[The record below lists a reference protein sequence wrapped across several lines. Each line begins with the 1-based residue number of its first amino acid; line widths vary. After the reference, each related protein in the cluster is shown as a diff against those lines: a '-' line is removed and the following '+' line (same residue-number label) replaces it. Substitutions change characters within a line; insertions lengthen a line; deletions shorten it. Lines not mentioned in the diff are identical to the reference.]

1 MMRQH
6 FALLFVA
13 AAISGCN
20 CVSADRDIIESAI
33 WADDDSEQLYVRH
46 TFAERQRASPFP
58 EADSITRNHRMRVF
72 RHSLDGAS
80 TPVGDWRDETPGHD
94 WYFMK
99 SAGYILGSVQTGTD
113 GVRYERWSLDETP
126 TVQPVV
132 ESPGTIDACSFSVVV
147 PSPDGSTLAVVH
159 RVGAPASGPA
169 IPGCGAGTV
178 SVERLDAQS
187 LARLTQTGQVDID
200 GRVQFTFG
208 KDGRAFVFAGSER
221 FVVSDDGQAL
231 ERTSAPPT
239 CTVPPTTSSNISSAG
254 RLIAANSLEPN
265 DPIVEIADGQTPF
278 GCR

>member
-1 MMRQH
+1 MRQH
-6 FALLFVA
+6 IALLFVA

-20 CVSADRDIIESAI
+20 CVSADRDIIETAI

-58 EADSITRNHRMRVF
+58 EAESITGNHRMRVF
-72 RHSLDGAS
+72 RHSLDGDS
-80 TPVGDWRDETPGHD
+80 TPVGEWRDETPGPD

-99 SAGYILGSVQTGTD
+99 SAGYILGSVQTGED
-113 GVRYERWSLDETP
+113 GLRYERWSLDGSA
-126 TVQPVV
+126 VQPVV

-147 PSPDGSTLAVVH
+147 PSPDGSTLALVH

-187 LARLTQTGQVDID
+187 LARLTRTGQVAIE
-200 GRVQFTFG
+200 GRVQFTFAP
-208 KDGRAFVFAGSER
+208 DGRAFVFAGTER

-231 ERTSAPPT
+231 EPASAPPT

-265 DPIVEIADGQTPF
+265 DPIVVIADGQTPF
-278 GCR
+278 GCQ